1 MPDTPRG
8 GEHQFR
14 LLADNV
20 PVLIWR
26 ADTSK
31 GCDFFNKPWLD
42 FTGRSMEQ
50 ELGDGW
56 AEGVHP
62 EDFERCMAIYG
73 SAFDARQEFSMTYR
87 LRRHDGAYRW
97 VLDNGRPYLD
107 DEGRFAGYFGSCID
121 VTEMKEAED
130 QIRQALEEKELLL
143 REVQHR
149 ARNNMQLIS
158 SLLAL
163 QTDEVQ
169 DPTTKAKLEEAGSR
183 VRSIALAQERLHEAR
198 SFAQIDFADYLR
210 ALVDGTAAMSGREDV
225 SFDVSADPIALPLDR
240 AVPLGLVLNE
250 LLTNAVRH
258 AFPGGAGGRVHIE
271 ARRREDGTVT
281 VAVSDDGVGLP
292 ETVNLE
298 RPRSLGFRLVKRLTT
313 QARAALDVERQ
324 GGTRIRILLPPAW
337 RESKAAAAQA

>member
-1 MPDTPRG
+1 MPDNPRG

-14 LLADNV
+14 LLADNA

-31 GCDFFNKPWLD
+31 GCIFFNKPWLD

-50 ELGDGW
+50 ELGYGW

-62 EDFERCMAIYG
+62 EDLERCVATYD

-97 VLDNGRPYLD
+97 LLDNGRPYFD
-107 DEGRFAGYFGSCID
+107 AEGRFAGYFGSCVD
-121 VTEMKEAED
+121 VTEMKEAEE
-130 QIRQALEEKELLL
+130 QVRRALEEKELLL

-149 ARNNMQLIS
+149 VRNNMQLIS

-169 DPTTKAKLEEAGSR
+169 DPTAKAKLEEAGSR
-183 VRSIALAQERLHEAR
+183 VRSIALAQERLHEAG
-198 SFAQIDFADYLR
+198 SFTKIDFADYLR
-210 ALVDGTAAMSGREDV
+210 ALVDGTAALGGREDV
-225 SFDVSADPIALPLDR
+225 SFEVSADPVALPLDR

-250 LLTNAVRH
+250 LLNNAVRH
-258 AFPGGAGGRVHIE
+258 AFPGGAGGRVRVE
-271 ARRREDGTVT
+271 ARRDGDGTVT
-281 VAVSDDGVGLP
+281 VTVADDGIGLP
-292 ETVNLE
+292 ETVNLD

-313 QARAALDVERQ
+313 QARATLEVERR
-324 GGTRIRILLPPAW
+324 GGTRFRIVLPPAW
-337 RESKAAAAQA
+337 RESKTAAAQA